1 MSAPG
6 PETAVPVR
14 VRVAPSPTGDPH
26 VGTAYQALVN
36 LAFARSR
43 GGVFVLRIE
52 DTDRA
57 RSSRESEAAIL
68 DALRWLGLDWDE
80 GPYRQSERLELYR
93 SEVDRLLADGSAYR
107 CFCTRERL
115 DEMRRENRAQQRFPG
130 YDRRCRDLPVA
141 ESERRAAAGE
151 PHTIR
156 LAMPTEG
163 ECVMRD
169 LLRGEIR
176 REWELIDDQ
185 VILKAD
191 GYPTYHLACV
201 VDDHAMGISHVIRGE
216 EWINSLPKHLRL
228 FEALG
233 YEPPVFCHLPL
244 LRNNDANRSKLSK
257 RRNPTSITWFRDA
270 GFLPGAL
277 LNFLGLMVSS
287 RAEGEEKFSLDQLVD
302 GFRLEDISL
311 GGPVFD
317 LDKLRWLNARYLRE
331 DYDADGL
338 ADLVRDWSMGQERL
352 AAIAALAQPRLETL
366 GDWGRLTSF
375 LFVDAPDV
383 EPEKPGVR
391 GLEEAVK
398 ALKERVS
405 DLEQALKGGVPGVE
419 EAVKAFEGGVPGVE
433 EAVKALKGGVPGV
446 EEAVK
451 ALKRGVSGVEEGIK
465 ALKGKGL
472 KEGVKDLE
480 EAQVAEALQFMLW
493 TLEREQTFTADVIQD
508 HFRRLSEALGVSLRD
523 LTRPF
528 YVAMSGETASLPLFD
543 SMEILGPDLVRARV
557 RHAIEAL
564 GGISGKRM
572 KKLQKRFEGLGE

>member
-1 MSAPG
+1 MSNSGPG
-6 PETAVPVR
+6 DSGPREPGHGSDSGRGAAASVR

-68 DALRWLGLDWDE
+68 DALGWLGLEWDE
-80 GPYRQSERLELYR
+80 GPYRQSERLDLYR
-93 SEVDRLLADGSAYR
+93 AEVYRLLAEGSAYR

-115 DEMRRENRAQQRFPG
+115 ARMRRENRARQRFPG
-130 YDRRCRDLPVA
+130 YDRRCRGLSPEEA
-141 ESERRAAAGE
+141 RRRAAAGE
-151 PHTIR
+151 EHVVRI
-156 LAMPTEG
+156 AMPTAG
-163 ECVMRD
+163 ECVMQD

-201 VDDHAMGISHVIRGE
+201 VDDHAMAISHVIRGE

-228 FEALG
+228 QEVLG
-233 YEPPVFCHLPL
+233 YRQPTFCHLPL

-257 RRNPTSITWFRDA
+257 RRNPTSVTWFRDA
-270 GFLPGAL
+270 GFLPQAL

-287 RAEGEEKFSLDQLVD
+287 RSKGEEKFGFDQLVD
-302 GFRLEDISL
+302 RFALEDISL

-331 DYDADGL
+331 DYDAAGL
-338 ADLVRDWSMGQERL
+338 AALVRDWSMGEERL
-352 AAIAALAQPRLETL
+352 AGIAALAQPRLETL
-366 GDWGRLTSF
+366 GDWGRLTNF
-375 LFVDAPDV
+375 LFVDAPEV
-383 EPEKPGVR
+383 ERRK
-391 GLEEAVK
+391 LAVK
-398 ALKERVS
+398 
-405 DLEQALKGGVPGVE
+405 G
-419 EAVKAFEGGVPGVE
+419 
-433 EAVKALKGGVPGV
+433 
-446 EEAVK
+446 
-451 ALKRGVSGVEEGIK
+451 
-465 ALKGKGL
+465 
-472 KEGVKDLE
+472 LE

-493 TLEREQTFTADVIQD
+493 LLEGEHAFSAEVIQG
-508 HFRRLSEALGVSLRD
+508 HFRRLSGILDLGLRA

-528 YVAMSGETASLPLFD
+528 YVAISGETVSLPLFQ
-543 SMEILGPDLVRARV
+543 SMEILGPDLVRV
-557 RHAIEAL
+557 RIRRAIEAL

-572 KKLQKRFEGLGE
+572 KKLQKRFDETRNRSSLWTS

>member
-1 MSAPG
+1 MPM
-6 PETAVPVR
+6 PVR

-43 GGVFVLRIE
+43 GGAFVLRIE

-80 GPYRQSERLELYR
+80 GPCRQSERLDLYR
-93 SEVDRLLADGSAYR
+93 SEVDRLLAAGSAYR

-115 DEMRRENRAQQRFPG
+115 DEMRREHRARRRFPG

-141 ESERRAAAGE
+141 ESERRAAAGD
-151 PHTIR
+151 PHTVR

-163 ECVMRD
+163 ECVMQD

-185 VILKAD
+185 VLLKDD
-191 GYPTYHLACV
+191 GYPTYHLACP

-228 FEALG
+228 LEALDV
-233 YEPPVFCHLPL
+233 EPPVFCHLPL

-270 GFLPGAL
+270 GFLPEAL

-287 RAEGEEKFSLDQLVD
+287 RAEGEEKFGFDQLVD

-317 LDKLRWLNARYLRE
+317 LEKLRWLNARYLRE
-331 DYDADGL
+331 DVDAAGL
-338 ADLVRDWSMGQERL
+338 ADLVREWSMGKERL
-352 AAIAALAQPRLETL
+352 TSIAVLAQPRLETL
-366 GDWGRLTSF
+366 GDWGRLTNF
-375 LFVDAPDV
+375 LFVDAPRLDR
-383 EPEKPGVR
+383 EK
-391 GLEEAVK
+391 LAVK
-398 ALKERVS
+398 
-405 DLEQALKGGVPGVE
+405 GME
-419 EAVKAFEGGVPGVE
+419 EDRIV
-433 EAVKALKGGVPGV
+433 
-446 EEAVK
+446 
-451 ALKRGVSGVEEGIK
+451 
-465 ALKGKGL
+465 
-472 KEGVKDLE
+472 
-480 EAQVAEALQFMLW
+480 EALQLMLW
-493 TLEREQTFTADVIQD
+493 TLEGERQFTAEVLQG
-508 HFRRLSEALGVSLRD
+508 HFRSLSAALDVSLRN

-528 YVAMSGETASLPLFD
+528 YVAMSGETSSLPLFQ
-543 SMEILGPDLVRARV
+543 SMEILGPDLVRSRI
-557 RHAIEAL
+557 RRAIEAL
-564 GGISGKRM
+564 GGLSGKRM
-572 KKLQKRFEGLGE
+572 KKLRKRFENLGR

>member
-1 MSAPG
+1 MSDSGPG
-6 PETAVPVR
+6 ASAPVR

-57 RSSRESEAAIL
+57 RSNRESEAAIL
-68 DALRWLGLDWDE
+68 EALRWLGLDWDE
-80 GPYRQSERLELYR
+80 GPYRQSERLDLYR
-93 SEVDRLLADGSAYR
+93 GEVDRLLAEGSAYR

-115 DEMRRENRAQQRFPG
+115 DEMRRENRARQRFPG
-130 YDRRCRDLPVA
+130 YDRRCRILSREEAD
-141 ESERRAAAGE
+141 RRVAAGE
-151 PHTIR
+151 EHVVRI
-156 LAMPTEG
+156 AMPTEG
-163 ECVMRD
+163 ECVMQD

-201 VDDHAMGISHVIRGE
+201 VDDHAMAISHVIRGE

-228 FEALG
+228 YEALG
-233 YEPPVFCHLPL
+233 YEPPTFCHLPL

-270 GFLPGAL
+270 GFLPQAL

-287 RAEGEEKFSLDQLVD
+287 RSEGEEKFSFDQLAD
-302 GFRLEDISL
+302 GFTLEDISL

-331 DYDADGL
+331 DYDAAGL
-338 ADLVRDWSMGQERL
+338 AALVRDWSMGEKRL

-366 GDWGRLTSF
+366 GDWGRLTNF
-375 LFVDAPDV
+375 LFVDAPQVDR
-383 EPEKPGVR
+383 EKLAVK
-391 GLEEAVK
+391 GLEET
-398 ALKERVS
+398 
-405 DLEQALKGGVPGVE
+405 
-419 EAVKAFEGGVPGVE
+419 
-433 EAVKALKGGVPGV
+433 
-446 EEAVK
+446 
-451 ALKRGVSGVEEGIK
+451 
-465 ALKGKGL
+465 
-472 KEGVKDLE
+472 
-480 EAQVAEALQFMLW
+480 QVAEALQCVLW
-493 TLEREQTFTADVIQD
+493 VLEREQTFAADVIQGQ
-508 HFRRLSEALGVSLRD
+508 FRRLSEALGLSLRD

-528 YVAMSGETASLPLFD
+528 YVAMSGETASLPLFQ
-543 SMEILGPDLVRARV
+543 SMEILGPDLVRARI
-557 RHAIEAL
+557 RRAIEAL

-572 KKLQKRFEGLGE
+572 KKLQKRFEGLPESSG

>member
-1 MSAPG
+1 MSDSGHGTDA
-6 PETAVPVR
+6 PVR

-57 RSSRESEAAIL
+57 RSSRASETAIL

-80 GPYRQSERLELYR
+80 GPYRQSERLDLYR
-93 SEVDRLLADGSAYR
+93 SEVDRLLAAGSAYR

-115 DEMRRENRAQQRFPG
+115 DEMRRENRAEQRFPG
-130 YDRRCRDLPVA
+130 YDRRCRSLSSA

-151 PHTIR
+151 PHTVR

-163 ECVMRD
+163 ECVMQD

-191 GYPTYHLACV
+191 GYPTYHLACT
-201 VDDHAMGISHVIRGE
+201 VDDHEMGISHVIRGE

-228 FEALG
+228 YEALG
-233 YEPPVFCHLPL
+233 WEPPVFCHLPL

-270 GFLPGAL
+270 GFLPEAL

-287 RAEGEEKFSLDQLVD
+287 RSEGEEKFSFEELAN
-302 GFRLEDISL
+302 GFRFEDISL

-331 DYDADGL
+331 DYDAAGL
-338 ADLVRDWSMGQERL
+338 AGLVRDWSMGSERL
-352 AAIAALAQPRLETL
+352 VAIAALAQPRLETL
-366 GDWGRLTSF
+366 GDWGRLTNF
-375 LFVDAPDV
+375 LFVDAPALDRERFAV
-383 EPEKPGVR
+383 K
-391 GLEEAVK
+391 GLE
-398 ALKERVS
+398 
-405 DLEQALKGGVPGVE
+405 D
-419 EAVKAFEGGVPGVE
+419 
-433 EAVKALKGGVPGV
+433 
-446 EEAVK
+446 
-451 ALKRGVSGVEEGIK
+451 
-465 ALKGKGL
+465 
-472 KEGVKDLE
+472 
-480 EAQVAEALQFMLW
+480 AQVAEALQFMLW
-493 TLEREQTFTADVIQD
+493 TLEREQTFTAEVVQG
-508 HFRRLSEALGVSLRD
+508 HFRRLSEALDVSLRN

-528 YVAMSGETASLPLFD
+528 YVAMSGETASLPLFQ
-543 SMEILGPDLVRARV
+543 SMEILGPDLVRARI
-557 RHAIEAL
+557 RRAIEAL

-572 KKLQKRFEGLGE
+572 KKLQKRFDELA

>member
-1 MSAPG
+1 MNASLKATPS
-6 PETAVPVR
+6 PVR

-57 RSSRESEAAIL
+57 RSSRASERAIV
-68 DALRWLGLDWDE
+68 DALKWLGLDWDE
-80 GPYRQSERLELYR
+80 GPYRQSERLDLYR
-93 SEVDRLLADGSAYR
+93 SEVDRLLAEGSAYR

-115 DEMRRENRAQQRFPG
+115 DQMRRENRAQQRFPG
-130 YDRRCRDLPVA
+130 YDRHCRGLSSD
-141 ESERRAAAGE
+141 ESEQRAAAGE
-151 PHTIR
+151 EHVVRIR
-156 LAMPTEG
+156 MPTEG
-163 ECVMRD
+163 ECVMQD

-191 GYPTYHLACV
+191 GFPTYHLACT
-201 VDDHAMGISHVIRGE
+201 VDDHAMAISHVIRGE

-228 FEALG
+228 YEALG
-233 YEPPVFCHLPL
+233 YEPPTFCHLPL

-270 GFLPGAL
+270 GFLPQAL

-287 RAEGEEKFSLDQLVD
+287 RSEGEEKFSFEELAD
-302 GFRLEDISL
+302 GFRFEDISL

-338 ADLVRDWSMGQERL
+338 ATLVRDWSLTPERL

-366 GDWGRLTSF
+366 GDWGRLTNF
-375 LFVDAPDV
+375 LFVDAPEVDR
-383 EPEKPGVR
+383 EKLRVK
-391 GLEEAVK
+391 GLEEA
-398 ALKERVS
+398 E
-405 DLEQALKGGVPGVE
+405 
-419 EAVKAFEGGVPGVE
+419 
-433 EAVKALKGGVPGV
+433 
-446 EEAVK
+446 
-451 ALKRGVSGVEEGIK
+451 
-465 ALKGKGL
+465 
-472 KEGVKDLE
+472 
-480 EAQVAEALQFMLW
+480 VAEALQFVLW
-493 TLEREQTFTADVIQD
+493 TLEREQELTADRVQA
-508 HFRRLSEALGVSLRD
+508 HFRRLSEALGISLRN

-528 YVAMSGETASLPLFD
+528 YVAMSGETASLPLFQ
-543 SMEILGPDLVRARV
+543 SMELLGPDLARARI
-557 RHAIEAL
+557 RHAIGAL

-572 KKLQKRFEGLGE
+572 KKLQKRFEEIG

>member
-1 MSAPG
+1 MSDSGPG
-6 PETAVPVR
+6 ASTPVR

-43 GGVFVLRIE
+43 GGAFVLRIE

-57 RSSRESEAAIL
+57 RSSRASEAAIL

-80 GPYRQSERLELYR
+80 GPYRQSERLESYR
-93 SEVDRLLADGSAYR
+93 VEVDRLLAEGSAYR

-130 YDRRCRDLPVA
+130 YDRRCRSLSREEAD
-141 ESERRAAAGE
+141 RRAAAGE
-151 PHTIR
+151 EHVVRI
-156 LAMPTEG
+156 AMPTEG
-163 ECVMRD
+163 ECVMQD

-201 VDDHAMGISHVIRGE
+201 VDDHAMAISHVIRGE

-228 FEALG
+228 YEALG
-233 YEPPVFCHLPL
+233 WEPPTFCHLPL
-244 LRNNDANRSKLSK
+244 LRNNDASRSKLSK

-270 GFLPGAL
+270 GFLPQAL

-287 RAEGEEKFSLDQLVD
+287 RSEGEEKFSFDQLAD
-302 GFRLEDISL
+302 GFTLEHISL

-331 DYDADGL
+331 DYDAAGL
-338 ADLVRDWSMGQERL
+338 AALVREWSMAEERL
-352 AAIAALAQPRLETL
+352 AGIAALAQPRLETL
-366 GDWGRLTSF
+366 GDWGRLTNF
-375 LFVDAPDV
+375 LFVDAPLVDR
-383 EPEKPGVR
+383 EKLAVK
-391 GLEEAVK
+391 GLEEV
-398 ALKERVS
+398 
-405 DLEQALKGGVPGVE
+405 Q
-419 EAVKAFEGGVPGVE
+419 
-433 EAVKALKGGVPGV
+433 
-446 EEAVK
+446 
-451 ALKRGVSGVEEGIK
+451 I
-465 ALKGKGL
+465 
-472 KEGVKDLE
+472 
-480 EAQVAEALQFMLW
+480 AEALQCVLW
-493 TLEREQTFTADVIQD
+493 VLEREQTFTAEVIQGQ
-508 HFRRLSEALGVSLRD
+508 FRRLSEALGISLRD

-528 YVAMSGETASLPLFD
+528 YVAMSGETASLPLFQ
-543 SMEILGPDLVRARV
+543 SMEILGPDLVRARI
-557 RHAIEAL
+557 RRAIEAL

-572 KKLQKRFEGLGE
+572 KKLQKQLDQISL

>member
-1 MSAPG
+1 MSDSGHEAS
-6 PETAVPVR
+6 APVR

-36 LAFARSR
+36 LAFARSH

-57 RSSRESEAAIL
+57 RSSRESEAATL
-68 DALRWLGLDWDE
+68 EALRWLGLDWDE
-80 GPYRQSERLELYR
+80 GPYRQSERLESYR
-93 SEVDRLLADGSAYR
+93 AEVDRLLQEGSAYR

-115 DEMRRENRAQQRFPG
+115 EEMRRENRAQQRFPG
-130 YDRRCRDLPVA
+130 YDRHCRGLSGE

-151 PHTIR
+151 EHVVRIS
-156 LAMPTEG
+156 MPTSG
-163 ECVMRD
+163 ECVMQD

-201 VDDHAMGISHVIRGE
+201 VDDHSMAISHVIRGE

-228 FEALG
+228 YEALG
-233 YEPPVFCHLPL
+233 YEPPTFCHLPL

-270 GFLPGAL
+270 GFLPQAL

-287 RAEGEEKFSLDQLVD
+287 RSEGEEKFSFDQLAD
-302 GFRLEDISL
+302 DFGLEDISL

-331 DYDADGL
+331 DYDAEGL
-338 ADLVRDWSMGQERL
+338 AALVREWSMGEERL
-352 AAIAALAQPRLETL
+352 AGIAALAQPRLETL
-366 GDWGRLTSF
+366 GDWGRLTNF
-375 LFVDAPDV
+375 LFVDAPEV
-383 EPEKPGVR
+383 EREK
-391 GLEEAVK
+391 LAVK
-398 ALKERVS
+398 
-405 DLEQALKGGVPGVE
+405 
-419 EAVKAFEGGVPGVE
+419 
-433 EAVKALKGGVPGV
+433 
-446 EEAVK
+446 
-451 ALKRGVSGVEEGIK
+451 
-465 ALKGKGL
+465 GL
-472 KEGVKDLE
+472 DEV
-480 EAQVAEALQFMLW
+480 QVAEALQVVLW
-493 TLEREQTFTADVIQD
+493 VLEHEQTFTADVIQG
-508 HFRRLSEALGVSLRD
+508 HFRRLSDALGLSMRD

-528 YVAMSGETASLPLFD
+528 YVAMSGETASLPLFQ
-543 SMEILGPDLVRARV
+543 SMEILGADLVRARI
-557 RHAIEAL
+557 RRAIEAL

-572 KKLQKRFEGLGE
+572 KKLQKRFEEIG

>member
-1 MSAPG
+1 MTGSGRA
-6 PETAVPVR
+6 PVR

-52 DTDRA
+52 DTDQA
-57 RSSRESEAAIL
+57 RSSRKSEAAIL
-68 DALRWLGLDWDE
+68 DALGWLGLDWDE
-80 GPYRQSERLELYR
+80 GPYRQSERRDLYR
-93 SEVDRLLADGSAYR
+93 SEVDRLLAAGSAYR

-115 DEMRRENRAQQRFPG
+115 DQMRRENRARQRFPG
-130 YDRRCRDLPVA
+130 YDRRCRSLPVA

-151 PHTIR
+151 PHTVR

-163 ECVMRD
+163 ECVMQD

-201 VDDHAMGISHVIRGE
+201 VDDHAMEISHVIRGE

-257 RRNPTSITWFRDA
+257 RRNPTSITWFREA
-270 GFLPGAL
+270 GFLPAAL
-277 LNFLGLMVSS
+277 LNFLGLIVSS
-287 RAEGEEKFSLDQLVD
+287 RAEGEEKFGLDQLVD

-331 DYDADGL
+331 DFDAAGL
-338 ADLVRDWSMGQERL
+338 AGLVRDWSMKEDRL
-352 AAIAALAQPRLETL
+352 EAIAALAQPRLETL
-366 GDWGRLTSF
+366 GDWGRLTNF
-375 LFVDAPDV
+375 LFVDAPALKRERFEV
-383 EPEKPGVR
+383 K
-391 GLEEAVK
+391 GLEEGQV
-398 ALKERVS
+398 
-405 DLEQALKGGVPGVE
+405 VE
-419 EAVKAFEGGVPGVE
+419 VF
-433 EAVKALKGGVPGV
+433 
-446 EEAVK
+446 
-451 ALKRGVSGVEEGIK
+451 
-465 ALKGKGL
+465 
-472 KEGVKDLE
+472 
-480 EAQVAEALQFMLW
+480 QFMLW
-493 TLEREQTFTADVIQD
+493 TLEREEDVTAEAVKRDFQ
-508 HFRRLSEALGVSLRD
+508 RLSEVLGVSLRN

-528 YVAMSGETASLPLFD
+528 YVAMSGETASLPLFE
-543 SMEILGPDLVRARV
+543 SMEILGPDLVRARI
-557 RHAIEAL
+557 RQAIDTL

-572 KKLQKRFEGLGE
+572 KKFQKRFEELG

>member
-1 MSAPG
+1 MSDSGLGAS
-6 PETAVPVR
+6 APVR

-43 GGVFVLRIE
+43 GGTFVLRIE

-57 RSSRESEAAIL
+57 RSSRASEAAIL
-68 DALRWLGLDWDE
+68 DALRWLGLNWDE
-80 GPYRQSERLELYR
+80 GPYRQSERLESYR
-93 SEVDRLLADGSAYR
+93 AEVDRLLAEGSAYR

-115 DEMRRENRAQQRFPG
+115 EEMRRENRAQQRFPG
-130 YDRRCRDLPVA
+130 YDRRCRGLSLE
-141 ESERRAAAGE
+141 ESARRAAAGE
-151 PHTIR
+151 EHVVRIG
-156 LAMPTEG
+156 MPTEG
-163 ECVMRD
+163 ECVMQD

-201 VDDHAMGISHVIRGE
+201 VDDHAMAISHVIRGE

-228 FEALG
+228 YEALG
-233 YEPPVFCHLPL
+233 YEPPTLCHLPL

-270 GFLPGAL
+270 GFLPQAL

-287 RAEGEEKFSLDQLVD
+287 RSEGEEKFSLDELVAD
-302 GFRLEDISL
+302 FRLEDISL

-338 ADLVRDWSMGQERL
+338 AALVSEWSKGLAGIADLAQPRL
-352 AAIAALAQPRLETL
+352 PKIAALARPRLETL
-366 GDWGRLTSF
+366 GDWDRLTNF
-375 LFVDAPDV
+375 LFVDPPQVD
-383 EPEKPGVR
+383 PEKLTIKGLGEGVK
-391 GLEEAVK
+391 G
-398 ALKERVS
+398 
-405 DLEQALKGGVPGVE
+405 LKGGV
-419 EAVKAFEGGVPGVE
+419 
-433 EAVKALKGGVPGV
+433 
-446 EEAVK
+446 
-451 ALKRGVSGVEEGIK
+451 
-465 ALKGKGL
+465 KGL
-472 KEGVKDLE
+472 DET
-480 EAQVAEALQFMLW
+480 QVSDALQFVLW
-493 TLEREQTFTADVIQD
+493 TLEREQHFTAEVIQG
-508 HFRRLSEALGVSLRD
+508 HFRQLSEALGLSLRN

-528 YVAMSGETASLPLFD
+528 YVAMSGETASLPLFQ
-543 SMEILGPDLVRARV
+543 SMEILGPDLVRARI
-557 RHAIEAL
+557 RRAIEAL

-572 KKLQKRFEGLGE
+572 KKLQKRFEGLG

>member
-1 MSAPG
+1 MSDSGPG
-6 PETAVPVR
+6 ASAPVR

-43 GGVFVLRIE
+43 GGIFVLRIE

-57 RSSRESEAAIL
+57 RSSRASEAAIL
-68 DALRWLGLDWDE
+68 DALRWLGLNWDE
-80 GPYRQSERLELYR
+80 GPYRQSERLASYR
-93 SEVDRLLADGSAYR
+93 VEVDRLLAEGSAYR

-130 YDRRCRDLPVA
+130 YDRRCRSLSREEAD
-141 ESERRAAAGE
+141 RRAAAGE
-151 PHTIR
+151 EHVVRI
-156 LAMPTEG
+156 AMPTEG
-163 ECVMRD
+163 ECVMQD

-201 VDDHAMGISHVIRGE
+201 VDDHAMSISHVIRGE

-228 FEALG
+228 YEALG
-233 YEPPVFCHLPL
+233 YEPPTFCHLPL

-270 GFLPGAL
+270 GFLPQAL

-287 RAEGEEKFSLDQLVD
+287 RSEGEEKFSFDQLAD

-338 ADLVRDWSMGQERL
+338 AALVRDWSMGQERL
-352 AAIAALAQPRLETL
+352 AGIAALAQPRLETL
-366 GDWGRLTSF
+366 GDWGRLTNF
-375 LFVDAPDV
+375 LFVDAPLVDR
-383 EPEKPGVR
+383 EKLAVK
-391 GLEEAVK
+391 GLEEV
-398 ALKERVS
+398 
-405 DLEQALKGGVPGVE
+405 Q
-419 EAVKAFEGGVPGVE
+419 
-433 EAVKALKGGVPGV
+433 
-446 EEAVK
+446 
-451 ALKRGVSGVEEGIK
+451 I
-465 ALKGKGL
+465 
-472 KEGVKDLE
+472 
-480 EAQVAEALQFMLW
+480 AEALQCVLW
-493 TLEREQTFTADVIQD
+493 VLEREQTFTAEVIQGQ
-508 HFRRLSEALGVSLRD
+508 FRRLSEALGISLRD

-528 YVAMSGETASLPLFD
+528 YVAMSGETASLPLFQ
-543 SMEILGPDLVRARV
+543 SMEILGPDLVRARI
-557 RHAIEAL
+557 RRAIEAL

-572 KKLQKRFEGLGE
+572 KKLQKQLDQISL

>member
-1 MSAPG
+1 MSDSGLGAS
-6 PETAVPVR
+6 APVR

-43 GGVFVLRIE
+43 GGTFVLRIE

-57 RSSRESEAAIL
+57 RSSRASEAAIL

-80 GPYRQSERLELYR
+80 GPYRQSERLASYR
-93 SEVDRLLADGSAYR
+93 VEVDRLLAEGSAYR

-130 YDRRCRDLPVA
+130 YDRRCRDLPR
-141 ESERRAAAGE
+141 EDSEQRAAVGE
-151 PHTIR
+151 EHVVRI
-156 LAMPTEG
+156 AMPTEG
-163 ECVMRD
+163 ECVMQD

-201 VDDHAMGISHVIRGE
+201 VDDHAMAISHVIRGE

-228 FEALG
+228 YEALG
-233 YEPPVFCHLPL
+233 YEPPTFCHLPL
-244 LRNNDANRSKLSK
+244 LRNDDANRSKLSK

-270 GFLPGAL
+270 GFLPQAL

-287 RAEGEEKFSLDQLVD
+287 RSEGEEKFSFDQLAD
-302 GFRLEDISL
+302 DFRLEDISL

-331 DYDADGL
+331 DYDAAGL
-338 ADLVRDWSMGQERL
+338 AALVREWSMGEERL
-352 AAIAALAQPRLETL
+352 AGIAALAQPRLETL
-366 GDWGRLTSF
+366 GDWGRLTNF
-375 LFVDAPDV
+375 LFVDAPAL
-383 EPEKPGVR
+383 EREKLAVK
-391 GLEEAVK
+391 GLEEV
-398 ALKERVS
+398 
-405 DLEQALKGGVPGVE
+405 
-419 EAVKAFEGGVPGVE
+419 
-433 EAVKALKGGVPGV
+433 
-446 EEAVK
+446 
-451 ALKRGVSGVEEGIK
+451 
-465 ALKGKGL
+465 
-472 KEGVKDLE
+472 
-480 EAQVAEALQFMLW
+480 QVAEALQCVLW
-493 TLEREQTFTADVIQD
+493 VLEREQTFTADVIQGQ
-508 HFRRLSEALGVSLRD
+508 FRRLSEALGLSMRD

-528 YVAMSGETASLPLFD
+528 YVAMSGETASLPLFQ
-543 SMEILGPDLVRARV
+543 SMEILGPDLVRARI
-557 RHAIEAL
+557 RRAIDVL

-572 KKLQKRFEGLGE
+572 KKLQKRFDKLAVGSAA

>member
-6 PETAVPVR
+6 PEATVPVR

-57 RSSRESEAAIL
+57 RSSRESEAAIV

-80 GPYRQSERLELYR
+80 GPYRQSERLDLYR
-93 SEVDRLLADGSAYR
+93 SEVERLLAAGSAYR

-115 DEMRRENRAQQRFPG
+115 DEMRRENRARQRFPG
-130 YDRRCRDLPVA
+130 YDRRCRDLPVS

-163 ECVMRD
+163 ECVMQD

-233 YEPPVFCHLPL
+233 HEPPVFCHLPL

-270 GFLPGAL
+270 GFLPDAL

-287 RAEGEEKFSLDQLVD
+287 RAEGEEKFGIEELVD

-338 ADLVRDWSMGQERL
+338 ADVVREWSMGRERL

-366 GDWGRLTSF
+366 GDWGRLTNF
-375 LFVDAPDV
+375 LFVDAPAV
-383 EPEKPGVR
+383 EPET
-391 GLEEAVK
+391 LAVK
-398 ALKERVS
+398 
-405 DLEQALKGGVPGVE
+405 G
-419 EAVKAFEGGVPGVE
+419 
-433 EAVKALKGGVPGV
+433 
-446 EEAVK
+446 
-451 ALKRGVSGVEEGIK
+451 
-465 ALKGKGL
+465 
-472 KEGVKDLE
+472 LE
-480 EAQVAEALQFMLW
+480 EAQVADALQFMLW
-493 TLEREQTFTADVIQD
+493 TLEREQEFTADVIQG
-508 HFRRLSEALGVSLRD
+508 HFRRLSEALGLSLRD

-528 YVAMSGETASLPLFD
+528 YVAMSGDTASLPLFQ
-543 SMEILGPDLVRARV
+543 SMEILGADLVRARI
-557 RHAIEAL
+557 RHAIVAL

-572 KKLQKRFEGLGE
+572 KKLQKRFEGLG

>member
-1 MSAPG
+1 MSDAGHGVAARRAAGTRGSLPG
-6 PETAVPVR
+6 VAGAGPGRAAPVR

-68 DALRWLGLDWDE
+68 DALKWLGLDWDE
-80 GPYRQSERLELYR
+80 GPYRQSERLDLHR
-93 SEVDRLLADGSAYR
+93 SEVDRLLAAGSAYR

-115 DEMRRENRAQQRFPG
+115 EEMRRENRARQRFPG
-130 YDRRCRDLPVA
+130 YDRRCRGLSSE
-141 ESERRAAAGE
+141 ESARRAAAGE
-151 PHTIR
+151 EHVVR
-156 LAMPTEG
+156 VAMPTEG
-163 ECVMRD
+163 ECVMQD

-191 GYPTYHLACV
+191 GYPTYHLACT

-228 FEALG
+228 YQALG
-233 YEPPVFCHLPL
+233 YEPPTFCHLPL

-270 GFLPGAL
+270 GFLPQAL
-277 LNFLGLMVSS
+277 LNFLGLIVSS
-287 RAEGEEKFSLDQLVD
+287 RAEGEEKFSFDQLVD
-302 GFRLEDISL
+302 GFRFEDISL

-331 DYDADGL
+331 DHDAAGL
-338 ADLVRDWSMGQERL
+338 ADLVREWSMGRERL

-366 GDWGRLTSF
+366 GDWGRLTNF
-375 LFVDAPDV
+375 LFVDAPEV
-383 EPEKPGVR
+383 EREK
-391 GLEEAVK
+391 LAVK
-398 ALKERVS
+398 
-405 DLEQALKGGVPGVE
+405 GVE
-419 EAVKAFEGGVPGVE
+419 EA
-433 EAVKALKGGVPGV
+433 
-446 EEAVK
+446 
-451 ALKRGVSGVEEGIK
+451 
-465 ALKGKGL
+465 
-472 KEGVKDLE
+472 
-480 EAQVAEALQFMLW
+480 QVVEALQFILW
-493 TLEREQTFTADVIQD
+493 TLEREQEFTADVIQG
-508 HFRRLSEALGVSLRD
+508 HFRRLSEVLGMSLRN

-528 YVAMSGETASLPLFD
+528 YVAMSGQTASLPLFQ
-543 SMEILGPDLVRARV
+543 SMEILGPDLVRARI
-557 RHAIEAL
+557 RGAIDAL

-572 KKLQKRFEGLGE
+572 KKLQKRFEAVRAAS

>member
-1 MSAPG
+1 MSDSGLGAS
-6 PETAVPVR
+6 APVR

-43 GGVFVLRIE
+43 GGAFVLRIE

-57 RSSRESEAAIL
+57 RSSRVSEAAIL
-68 DALRWLGLDWDE
+68 DALRWLGLNWDE
-80 GPYRQSERLELYR
+80 GPYRQSERLDLYR
-93 SEVDRLLADGSAYR
+93 GEVDRLLAEGSAYR

-130 YDRRCRDLPVA
+130 YDRRCRNLSREEAD
-141 ESERRAAAGE
+141 RRAAAGE
-151 PHTIR
+151 EHVVRIG
-156 LAMPTEG
+156 MPTEG
-163 ECVMRD
+163 ECVMQD

-201 VDDHAMGISHVIRGE
+201 VDDHAMSISHVIRGE

-228 FEALG
+228 YEALG
-233 YEPPVFCHLPL
+233 YEPPTFCHLPL
-244 LRNNDANRSKLSK
+244 LRNNDANRTKLSK

-270 GFLPGAL
+270 GFLPQAL

-287 RAEGEEKFSLDQLVD
+287 RSEGEEKFTFDQLAD
-302 GFRLEDISL
+302 GFTLEDISL

-338 ADLVRDWSMGQERL
+338 AALVREWSMAEERL
-352 AAIAALAQPRLETL
+352 AGIAALAQPRLETL
-366 GDWGRLTSF
+366 GDWGRLTNF
-375 LFVDAPDV
+375 LFVDAPEV
-383 EPEKPGVR
+383 EREKLAVK
-391 GLEEAVK
+391 GLEEV
-398 ALKERVS
+398 
-405 DLEQALKGGVPGVE
+405 
-419 EAVKAFEGGVPGVE
+419 
-433 EAVKALKGGVPGV
+433 
-446 EEAVK
+446 
-451 ALKRGVSGVEEGIK
+451 
-465 ALKGKGL
+465 
-472 KEGVKDLE
+472 
-480 EAQVAEALQFMLW
+480 QVAEALQCVLW
-493 TLEREQTFTADVIQD
+493 VLEREQTFTAEVIQGQ
-508 HFRRLSEALGVSLRD
+508 FRRLSEALGISLRD

-528 YVAMSGETASLPLFD
+528 YVAMSGETASLPLFQ
-543 SMEILGPDLVRARV
+543 SMEILGPDLVRARI
-557 RHAIEAL
+557 RRAIEAL

-572 KKLQKRFEGLGE
+572 KKLQKQLDQISL

>member
-1 MSAPG
+1 MSDSGHGAG
-6 PETAVPVR
+6 APVR

-57 RSSRESEAAIL
+57 RSNRASESAIL
-68 DALRWLGLDWDE
+68 DALSWLGLNWDE
-80 GPYRQSERLELYR
+80 GPYRQSERLDLYR
-93 SEVDRLLADGSAYR
+93 GEVDRLLAEGSAYR

-130 YDRRCRDLPVA
+130 YDRRCRILSREEA
-141 ESERRAAAGE
+141 ERRVAAGE
-151 PHTIR
+151 EHVVRIG
-156 LAMPTEG
+156 MPTDG
-163 ECVMRD
+163 ECAMQD

-201 VDDHAMGISHVIRGE
+201 VDDHSMAISHVIRGE

-228 FEALG
+228 YEALG
-233 YEPPVFCHLPL
+233 YEPPTFCHLPL

-270 GFLPGAL
+270 GFLPQAL

-287 RAEGEEKFSLDQLVD
+287 RSEGEEKFGFDQLAD
-302 GFRLEDISL
+302 GFGLEDISL

-331 DYDADGL
+331 DYDAAGL
-338 ADLVRDWSMGQERL
+338 AALVREWSMGEERL
-352 AAIAALAQPRLETL
+352 AGIAALAQPRLETL
-366 GDWGRLTSF
+366 GDWGRLTNF
-375 LFVDAPDV
+375 LFVDAPEV
-383 EPEKPGVR
+383 EREKLAVK
-391 GLEEAVK
+391 GLEE
-398 ALKERVS
+398 
-405 DLEQALKGGVPGVE
+405 VE
-419 EAVKAFEGGVPGVE
+419 
-433 EAVKALKGGVPGV
+433 
-446 EEAVK
+446 
-451 ALKRGVSGVEEGIK
+451 I
-465 ALKGKGL
+465 
-472 KEGVKDLE
+472 
-480 EAQVAEALQFMLW
+480 AEALQCVLW
-493 TLEREQTFTADVIQD
+493 VLEREQTFTADVIQGQ
-508 HFRRLSEALGVSLRD
+508 FRRLSEALGLSMRD

-528 YVAMSGETASLPLFD
+528 YVAMSGETASLPLFQ
-543 SMEILGPDLVRARV
+543 SMEILGPDLVRARI
-557 RHAIEAL
+557 RRAIEAL

-572 KKLQKRFEGLGE
+572 KKLQKRFEGLG

>member
-1 MSAPG
+1 MSDSGLKAS
-6 PETAVPVR
+6 APVR

-43 GGVFVLRIE
+43 GGTFVLRIE

-57 RSSRESEAAIL
+57 RSSRASESAIL

-80 GPYRQSERLELYR
+80 GPYRQSERLASYR
-93 SEVDRLLADGSAYR
+93 VEVDRLLAEGSAYR

-115 DEMRRENRAQQRFPG
+115 EEMRRENRAQQRFPG
-130 YDRRCRDLPVA
+130 YDRRCRGLSSE

-151 PHTIR
+151 EHVVRIG
-156 LAMPTEG
+156 MPTEG
-163 ECVMRD
+163 ECVMQD

-201 VDDHAMGISHVIRGE
+201 VDDQAMAISHVIRGE

-228 FEALG
+228 YEALG
-233 YEPPVFCHLPL
+233 YEPPTFCHLPL

-270 GFLPGAL
+270 GFLPQAL

-287 RAEGEEKFSLDQLVD
+287 RSEGEEKFGFDQLVD
-302 GFRLEDISL
+302 GFTLEDISL

-331 DYDADGL
+331 DYDAAGL
-338 ADLVRDWSMGQERL
+338 AALVREWSMGEKRL
-352 AAIAALAQPRLETL
+352 AGIAALAQPRLETL
-366 GDWGRLTSF
+366 GDWGRLTNF
-375 LFVDAPDV
+375 LFVDAPEV
-383 EPEKPGVR
+383 EREKLAVK
-391 GLEEAVK
+391 GLEE
-398 ALKERVS
+398 
-405 DLEQALKGGVPGVE
+405 VE
-419 EAVKAFEGGVPGVE
+419 
-433 EAVKALKGGVPGV
+433 
-446 EEAVK
+446 
-451 ALKRGVSGVEEGIK
+451 I
-465 ALKGKGL
+465 
-472 KEGVKDLE
+472 
-480 EAQVAEALQFMLW
+480 AEALQCVLW
-493 TLEREQTFTADVIQD
+493 VLEREQTFTADVIQGQ
-508 HFRRLSEALGVSLRD
+508 FRRLSEALGLSMRD

-528 YVAMSGETASLPLFD
+528 YVAMSGETASLPLFQ
-543 SMEILGPDLVRARV
+543 SMEILGPDLVRARI
-557 RHAIEAL
+557 RRAIEAL

-572 KKLQKRFEGLGE
+572 KKLQKRFEGLG

>member
-6 PETAVPVR
+6 PESAVPVR

-68 DALRWLGLDWDE
+68 EALRWLGLEWDE
-80 GPYRQSERLELYR
+80 GPYRQSERLDLYR
-93 SEVDRLLADGSAYR
+93 SEVDRLLAAGSAYR

-115 DEMRRENRAQQRFPG
+115 DEMRRENRARQRFPG

-141 ESERRAAAGE
+141 EAERRAAAGE
-151 PHTIR
+151 SHTIR

-163 ECVMRD
+163 ECVMQD

-233 YEPPVFCHLPL
+233 YEPPIFCHLPL

-287 RAEGEEKFSLDQLVD
+287 RAEGEEKFGLDQLVD

-331 DYDADGL
+331 DYDADSL
-338 ADLVRDWSMGQERL
+338 ADLVREWSMDEERL
-352 AAIAALAQPRLETL
+352 ARIAALAQPRLETL
-366 GDWGRLTSF
+366 GDWGRLTNF
-375 LFVDAPDV
+375 LFVDAPAV
-383 EPEKPGVR
+383 EREK
-391 GLEEAVK
+391 LAVK
-398 ALKERVS
+398 
-405 DLEQALKGGVPGVE
+405 G
-419 EAVKAFEGGVPGVE
+419 
-433 EAVKALKGGVPGV
+433 
-446 EEAVK
+446 
-451 ALKRGVSGVEEGIK
+451 
-465 ALKGKGL
+465 
-472 KEGVKDLE
+472 LE

-493 TLEREQTFTADVIQD
+493 VLEREQDFTADVIQG
-508 HFRRLSEALGVSLRD
+508 HFRRLSEALGLSLRD

-528 YVAMSGETASLPLFD
+528 YVAMSGETASLPLFQ
-543 SMEILGPDLVRARV
+543 SMEILGADLVRARI
-557 RHAIEAL
+557 RRAIEAL

-572 KKLQKRFEGLGE
+572 KKLQKRFDELN